1 MGSGGYTGL
10 KVLGNI
16 SITVGSKTS
25 THLAMI
31 SEEEHFDVVLGRTW
45 LEKTGIKWVPNKIV
59 TAWLMDRVD
68 SIDQTLLTYMD
79 NGEVIPCDIVVLK
92 DDQGNKILIT

>member
-1 MGSGGYTGL
+1 M
-10 KVLGNI
+10 
-16 SITVGSKTS
+16 
-25 THLAMI
+25 
-31 SEEEHFDVVLGRTW
+31 
-45 LEKTGIKWVPNKIV
+45 PNKIV